1 MTTTSRH
8 HAHDQ
13 LLSRV
18 RLAERRL
25 SRLQDELQNN
35 DEWSSSEL
43 AERATELT
51 ARCRELADEIRRWTE
66 VRIGAST
73 AVEDLASAADA
84 LEADLLSARA
94 TEPDHYEEAVD
105 RQVRTWRTRIDRLRL
120 QRGLAS
126 METRD
131 ELEDLGDRL
140 EHARDIVI
148 ADLQNVVGDAKETVI
163 DLRTDIEKV
172 VVDVR
177 KAVEHVAASLT
188 RN

>member
-25 SRLQDELQNN
+25 TRLHDDLQNDDDLN
-35 DEWSSSEL
+35 SSEL

-51 ARCRELADEIRRWTE
+51 TRCHELADEIRSWTE
-66 VRIGAST
+66 VRIGAAT

-84 LEADLLSARA
+84 LEADLFAARA
-94 TEPDHYEEAVD
+94 TEPEHYEEAVD

-126 METRD
+126 MEARD

-140 EHARDIVI
+140 EHARDTVI
-148 ADLQNVVGDAKETVI
+148 ADLQHIVGDAKETVI

-172 VVDVR
+172 AVDVR
-177 KAVEHVAASLT
+177 KAVEHAATSLT
-188 RN
+188 RS